1 MRKRKRKLAVALT
14 VGIAV
19 IILLLAAITATTGY
33 REFTAV
39 LERQYNDTAYE
50 IAETALTYL
59 NPDKFEE
66 YLKTGQTDSDYERIQ
81 ARLDALVVSG
91 SCNFIYV
98 AKIDDSDYMTTTYIY
113 DAVNP
118 ATGFDRYELGF
129 RQQDMDPQYMEELK
143 HILDT
148 GGRAE
153 KYLYSYSESGAHTT
167 AGLAVKDSHGNIVAV
182 LGVEKAMTVLE
193 NARSAYVRHVA
204 LIAAIVTVAAF
215 TVYFLWLNHMLIR
228 PVAEITMEAKR
239 FADNSDKPAEIL
251 TALNNPYEIGVLAV
265 SVQKME
271 FDIKK
276 YIENLTLVTAEK
288 ERIGAELDVAADIQ
302 KSMLPCIFPAFPERE
317 EADIYA
323 TMKPA
328 KEVGGD
334 FYDFFMVDE
343 GHLAIVMA
351 DVSGKGV
358 PAALFMVIGKT
369 LIKDHTRP
377 GRNLGEVFTEVN
389 KLLCESNSEGLF
401 ITAFEGV
408 LDLVTGE
415 FRYVNAGH
423 EMPFIQRA
431 EGSFEVY
438 EISPGF
444 VLAGL
449 EDMRYE
455 EGSLIL
461 QEGDKLFQ
469 YTDGVTEATNHRNEL
484 FGRERLKAALNR
496 GRDKS
501 ICDILETVK
510 ESIDAFAG
518 TAPQFDD
525 ITMLCME
532 FKSRMPENNHKNGA
546 QLTVAATVQNM
557 ERVADFVDGQLEAM
571 GCAKEVRIP
580 IAIAVDE
587 LFANIAFYAYRT
599 DTGSVIIRV
608 ERQGTPLRAV
618 VTFIDTGIPYNPL
631 DRKDPDTGLTVEER
645 GIGGLG
651 IYIVKKSMDNVTYEY
666 KDGQNIL
673 KIEKR
678 IECEYGRQ
686 ETEPEGMD

>member
-129 RQQDMDPQYMEELK
+129 RQQDMDPQYIEELK